1 MTKDK
6 ILPNSPEPIDVG
18 IANRLIK
25 MQLTDLRKA
34 HHLTQKELAK
44 VSGLSEGCIS
54 NIESDNDDKDTSP
67 TLRSVLKYASSL
79 GADLYIK
86 AKSDDN

>member
-1 MTKDK
+1 MVKNK
-6 ILPNSPEPIDVG
+6 VLPDSPEPIDVG

-54 NIESDNDDKDTSP
+54 NIESDNDNDNSP
-67 TLRSVLKYASSL
+67 TLRSLLKYATAL
-79 GADLYIK
+79 NADIYIK
-86 AKSDDN
+86 AKPNDK

>member
-1 MTKDK
+1 MAKSADA
-6 ILPNSPEPIDVG
+6 IESVDLS

-34 HHLTQKELAK
+34 KHLTQKELAQI
-44 VSGLSEGCIS
+44 SGLSEGCIS
-54 NIESDNDDKDTSP
+54 NIESENDDKNTSP
-67 TLRSVLKYASSL
+67 TLRSVLKYASAL

-86 AKSDDN
+86 AKSDDK